1 MNLTKYI
8 LIAVIIF
15 ILLYLIGFL
24 DLVLNIF

>member
-1 MNLTKYI
+1 MNLTKCI